1 MRNLVTLYGT
11 GCPKCK
17 ILETKLNKKN
27 IKYQEFTDVDKMLDM
42 GIKSVPYLKV
52 DGKLMDFTEAN
63 DWVNKQ

>member
-1 MRNLVTLYGT
+1 MVTLYGT

>member
-1 MRNLVTLYGT
+1 MVTLYGT

-17 ILETKLNKKN
+17 ILEAKLNKKN

-52 DGKLMDFTEAN
+52 DSKLMDFTEAN

>member
-1 MRNLVTLYGT
+1 MVTLYST

-27 IKYQEFTDVDKMLDM
+27 IKYQEFTDVNKMLGM
-42 GIKSVPYLKV
+42 GIKSVPYLEV
-52 DGKLMDFTEAN
+52 DGKLMNFTEAN

>member
-1 MRNLVTLYGT
+1 MVTLYGT

-42 GIKSVPYLKV
+42 GIKYVPYLKV

>member
-1 MRNLVTLYGT
+1 MNIILYT
-11 GCPKCK
+11 QGCPKCK
-17 ILETKLNKKN
+17 ILEAKLNKKN

>member
-1 MRNLVTLYGT
+1 MRNLVILYGT

>member
-1 MRNLVTLYGT
+1 MVKLYGT

>member
-1 MRNLVTLYGT
+1 MVTLYST

-27 IKYQEFTDVDKMLDM
+27 IKYQEFTDVNKMLDM
-42 GIKSVPYLKV
+42 GIKSVPYLEV
-52 DGKLMDFTEAN
+52 DGKLMNFTEAN